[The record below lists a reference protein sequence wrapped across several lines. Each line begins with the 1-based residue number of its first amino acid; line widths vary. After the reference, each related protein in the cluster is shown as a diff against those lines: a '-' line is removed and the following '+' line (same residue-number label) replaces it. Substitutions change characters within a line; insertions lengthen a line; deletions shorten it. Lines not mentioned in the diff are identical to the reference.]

1 MCSVPAA
8 SDHRRQMLGRTSLPL
23 AAWTQRSL
31 LLPATVRPRAVETS
45 GPYAMPAAVGRR
57 QGAAFWTV
65 AFAFLVVMAFA
76 TLPSPLYGLYR
87 TRDDLSTLTVTVVYA
102 VFACGAIAALLGE
115 PTVVARIGRR
125 RTMLAAVATMMLA
138 AAVIAVWKALPGLLV
153 GRVITGV
160 SVGLAAGTA
169 TTYLVELRLRDDPN
183 SSVVGARTIGT
194 SVNIGALGAGPLVA
208 GVLAEWTSMPLTLPY
223 VLFIGLGA
231 LALVGLAAAPETGTP
246 NPHAKASL
254 AVAGIP
260 GTAAAAT
267 IAAFSATGLFAGLS
281 GIFLATTFDRPS
293 HALAGATLFL
303 VFSSGVVSQLATGK
317 IRASRVL
324 ALGVTSMLAGL
335 VLLVTTVRLSTP
347 SLVLFLAGGALIG
360 AGAGLVFKGTTGIV
374 LEAAAPEERVAMTS
388 TLIISALVGLSI
400 PVVGAGI
407 ALSQGASAANTVLGF
422 GTAVALGVALAGWA
436 LVRRRASGHRGEA

>member
-1 MCSVPAA
+1 M
-8 SDHRRQMLGRTSLPL
+8 RT
-23 AAWTQRSL
+23 
-31 LLPATVRPRAVETS
+31 VEPS
-45 GPYAMPAAVGRR
+45 HAYAMPAAVDRR
-57 QGAAFWTV
+57 VRSAFWAV

-102 VFACGAIAALLGE
+102 VFACGAIVALLCE
-115 PTVVARIGRR
+115 PVVVARIGRR
-125 RTMLAAVATMMLA
+125 GAMLGGVATMMVAAGVLLA
-138 AAVIAVWKALPGLLV
+138 WKALPGLLV

-169 TTYLVELRLRDDPN
+169 TTYLIELRLRDDPN
-183 SSVVGARTIGT
+183 ASVVRARTIGT
-194 SVNIGALGAGPLVA
+194 SVNIGALVA
-208 GVLAEWTSMPLTLPY
+208 GVLAEWTSLPLTLPY

-246 NPHAKASL
+246 NPHAKATL

-281 GIFLATTFDRPS
+281 GILLATTFDRPS
-293 HALAGATLFL
+293 LALAGATLFL
-303 VFSSGVVSQLATGK
+303 VFSSGVVSQLATAK
-317 IRASRVL
+317 LRASRVL

-335 VLLVTTVRLSTP
+335 ALLVTAVRLSTP
-347 SLVLFLAGGALIG
+347 SLVLFLVGGALIG

-388 TLIISALVGLSI
+388 TLIITALVGLSI
-400 PVVGAGI
+400 PVVEAGV
-407 ALSQGASAANTVLGF
+407 ALSQGVSAANTVLGF
-422 GTAVALGVALAGWA
+422 GTAVALGVA
-436 LVRRRASGHRGEA
+436 S